1 MSDQTVTTAFLEAVE
16 KVILKKTPA
25 LAPGNDDVVIQPI
38 LTAICGS
45 DISFFKGH
53 RIPSAYPMVLG
64 HEVVGRVLAVG
75 MNVRKILVG
84 QRVVVEPN
92 YPCGECIFCRTGRG
106 NICPNKKSLG
116 VSIPGCF
123 AEQFSAP
130 AEFCWPIPEKI
141 DDRDAVVIEPLTV
154 SIHALRQSKVQL
166 GDTIA
171 VIGCGSTGLLLI
183 HAAAKQGVRVI
194 AHDKYKEKMEL
205 AVHLGAEAIN
215 SDDIAALWIKENV
228 KTIFECAG
236 SSATVEMALISAPR
250 GSQIILMGLSTSSAS
265 FQPLRFVR
273 EGLNLQGSLIYDH
286 PADFANT
293 IALVEQKK
301 LKPSMIISE
310 TFPFNKIQDAL
321 ELAGTGK
328 ASKVVLKM
336 GN

>member
-1 MSDQTVTTAFLEAVE
+1 MEASERIV
-16 KVILKKTPA
+16 LKKTLP
-25 LAPGNDDVVIQPI
+25 LEPGNDDVIIQPI

-53 RIPSAYPMVLG
+53 RVPSAYPMVLG
-64 HEVVGRVLAVG
+64 HEVVGRVLQVG
-75 MNVRKILVG
+75 VNVGKIRVG

-106 NICPNKKSLG
+106 NICPHKKSLG

-123 AEQFSAP
+123 SEQFSAP
-130 AEFCWPIPEKI
+130 AEFCWLIPEEI
-141 DDRDAVVIEPLTV
+141 NDRDAVVIEPLAV
-154 SIHALRQSKVQL
+154 SLHALRQSKVQL

-183 HAAAKQGVRVI
+183 HAAVKQGIRVI
-194 AHDKYKEKMEL
+194 AHDKYEEKIKL
-205 AVHLGAEAIN
+205 AENLGAEAN
-215 SDDIAALWIKENV
+215 VSDDMAAIWLKRNV
-228 KTIFECAG
+228 NTIFECAG
-236 SSATVEMALISAPR
+236 SSATVELALNNAPR
-250 GSQIILMGLSTSSAS
+250 GSQIILMGLSTSTTN

-293 IALVEQKK
+293 IALVEEEK
-301 LKPSMIISE
+301 LIPSMIISK
-310 TFPFNKIQDAL
+310 TFPFDEINDAL
-321 ELAGTGK
+321 EFAGTGK

-336 GN
+336 GD